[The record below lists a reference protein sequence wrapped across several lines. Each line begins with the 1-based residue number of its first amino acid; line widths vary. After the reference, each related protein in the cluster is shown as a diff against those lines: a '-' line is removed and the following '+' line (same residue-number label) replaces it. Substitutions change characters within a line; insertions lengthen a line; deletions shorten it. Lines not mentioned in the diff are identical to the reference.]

1 MSAPTMI
8 SAAAFL
14 KRREPWLR
22 HARRELLL
30 PFVEWYWRD
39 ARAGIVCD
47 GRRIV
52 AIALARC
59 VDDVAEARHDPY
71 LHRPEGRIVW
81 VDHIASTHVLGIPL
95 LLRQA
100 LDRFGPREAFSGEV
114 FKRDG
119 ELRMLPLR
127 IVERLAETALHGF
140 TLHPGGTGGA

>member
-1 MSAPTMI
+1 MSAPTII

-22 HARRELLL
+22 HATRARLLD
-30 PFVEWYWRD
+30 FIGWYWRD
-39 ARAGIVCD
+39 ARVGIVCD
-47 GRRIV
+47 GAKIL

-59 VDDVAEARHDPY
+59 VDDVAEARRDPF
-71 LHRPEGRIVW
+71 LHRPEGRLVW
-81 VDHIASTHVLGIPL
+81 VEHIASVHPLGIPL
-95 LLRQA
+95 LLKQA

-127 IVERLAETALHGF
+127 YVERLADIALHGL
-140 TLHPGGTGGA
+140 TLHPGGTGRA